1 MLAVSENFELYV
13 DGVKVV
19 DLDRRHSSYEIFVYK
34 DLTNNNIQ
42 VFYTPDYHKESDPDY
57 ANFEFKGS
65 IIVPADSTMELEH
78 KKSQLL
84 IYLYAKVD
92 QIYKTILS
100 NYSVLEK
107 ESWEQQEAEARALM
121 AVKTPLIDAL
131 CAVRG
136 YSRDQ
141 LALKIIAN
149 ADAAKAIGVSILAW
163 QQGIEAN
170 IKNMNID
177 DFSGLWDIVSQKSL

>member
-13 DGVKVV
+13 DDVKVV
-19 DLDRRHSSYEIFVYK
+19 DLERHNSPYEVFVYK

-42 VFYTPDYHKESDPDY
+42 VFYVPDYHKESDPDY
-57 ANFEFKGS
+57 TNFEFKGS
-65 IIVPADSTMELEH
+65 IIVPADPVMELAH
-78 KKSQLL
+78 KKEQLL
-84 IYLYAKVD
+84 LHLYAKVD
-92 QIYKTILS
+92 QIYKIILS

-107 ESWEQQEAEARALM
+107 ESWEQQESEARALM
-121 AVKTPLIDAL
+121 AVKTPLIDTL

-163 QQGIEAN
+163 QQGIESN
-170 IKNMNID
+170 IKNMTLD
-177 DFSGLWDIVSQKSL
+177 DFSGLWNIVAEKSL